1 MSGQQ
6 HAPAALYPR
15 ERPGT
20 YFTGGSLYNV
30 PNQKGHRTHHTGVWA
45 DPEAGGKEKDSASD
59 VNLTLVI
66 KPATTQKATY
76 STSHGGR
83 YSVVAVVPCYR
94 LEGSAFEEA
103 LGPTQPFVQGVPVLF
118 SVGGCGK
125 GVALTTH
132 HHLVTR
138 LRMNRAIPLLPTC
151 AAWFS
156 PSSPYTYE
164 EFAPVNTMKAYEE
177 SRITH
182 PLTITLITK
191 CR

>member
-1 MSGQQ
+1 MSDQQ
-6 HAPAALYPR
+6 HAAAALYPR

-20 YFTGGSLYNV
+20 HFTVGSLYNV
-30 PNQKGHRTHHTGVWA
+30 PKQNGHRTHHTGVWV
-45 DPEAGGKEKDSASD
+45 DPEAGGKEKHSASD
-59 VNLTLVI
+59 VNLTPVI
-66 KPATTQKATY
+66 KPATTQKTTY

-83 YSVVAVVPCYR
+83 DSVVAVVTRYR

-118 SVGGCGK
+118 SGGGGK

-132 HHLVTR
+132 PHPATR
-138 LRMNRAIPLLPTC
+138 LRVSRAIPLLPTC
-151 AAWFS
+151 ATWHS
-156 PSSPYTYE
+156 SSSPYTYE

-177 SRITH
+177 RRITH
-182 PLTITLITK
+182 PLTLTLITK